1 MAPAIPRVS
10 DFMLRISH
18 FRSLRFRSYVLSLLS
33 CVFPQFFQKIRRIP
47 LDFSTPFFGLEMRVL
62 KKYPKNPQFRPIS
75 AQFLSKSHQNA
86 RKIVNIRKSLCHH
99 LNLLS
104 QKHLTPFFSE
114 SPISPR
120 VHSLPQESAFFA
132 QKRRFTPDNRT
143 FHPPPHP
150 TIRVFRSKIT
160 VSPAYPAQFSRPK
173 NSAHPPQNPPQ
184 IPARPDSCLSP
195 YNVSAH
201 PD

>member
-1 MAPAIPRVS
+1 M
-10 DFMLRISH
+10 
-18 FRSLRFRSYVLSLLS
+18 
-33 CVFPQFFQKIRRIP
+33 
-47 LDFSTPFFGLEMRVL
+47 
-62 KKYPKNPQFRPIS
+62 PKNHQFP
-75 AQFLSKSHQNA
+75 LSFCPKVTKKLQKA
-86 RKIVNIRKSLCHH
+86 RKIVNISKSLCHH
-99 LNLLS
+99 LNPLL

-120 VHSLPQESAFFA
+120 VHSLPPKSPFFA
-132 QKRRFTPDNRT
+132 QKRGFIPDNRT

-150 TIRVFRSKIT
+150 KIPRIRSKIA
-160 VSPAYPAQFSRPK
+160 VSLAYLAQFSRPK

-184 IPARPDSCLSP
+184 IPARPDSCPGP